1 MTSGP
6 ARTLDRPEIFIRLP
20 HSWCGASVA
29 GVGEVAAAAE
39 ELGFDGV
46 SVQDHI
52 LSSSGTSPCGHDHDG
67 DDRSVLEP
75 IATLSFVAART
86 RRLKL
91 VTGVIVLPFHHVVRL
106 AKSAATLDVLSGGRL
121 ILGVGIGWPKSR
133 LADATQRMS
142 RHANLAGRETA
153 LFDLTGSRATRMDE
167 ALEALHR
174 LWAEEPATLDGD
186 LIRFEGVDMRPLP
199 AQQPHPP
206 IWIGGRVDA
215 VLQRVAR
222 WGDAWFPSQA
232 SVETIASGRRRLL
245 ELAEA
250 LDRPAPRSAV
260 NLFASVARDRDG
272 ARATMRAA
280 LGRRFTGD
288 EALFAST
295 VAGNPTD
302 VVNRVR
308 EYTAVGVTALDLKIL
323 PLATGATLD
332 QMRLLAEEVL
342 PALAAS

>member
-1 MTSGP
+1 MTDGP
-6 ARTLDRPEIFIRLP
+6 ARPMDRPEIFIRLP
-20 HSWCGASVA
+20 HSWCGASIA

-52 LSSSGTSPCGHDHDG
+52 LSSSGTSPCGHHHDG
-67 DDRSVLEP
+67 DDRMVLEP
-75 IATLSFVAART
+75 IATLSYVAART

-121 ILGVGIGWPKSR
+121 VLGVGIGWPKR
-133 LADATQRMS
+133 QLADATQRMS
-142 RHANLAGRETA
+142 RHADLAGRETA
-153 LFDLTGSRATRMDE
+153 LFDLPGSRATRMDE

-174 LWAEEPATLDGD
+174 LWAAQPATLDGE

-199 AQQPHPP
+199 VQQPHPP

-222 WGDAWFPSQA
+222 WGDGWFPSQA
-232 SVETIASGRRRLL
+232 SVGTIASGRQRVL
-245 ELAEA
+245 ELAA
-250 LDRPAPRSAV
+250 SLDRPAPRFAV
-260 NLFASVARDRDG
+260 NLFASVAADG
-272 ARATMRAA
+272 DEARNVIRAG
-280 LGRRFTGD
+280 LGRRFTDD

-295 VAGNPTD
+295 IAGDPAA
-302 VVNRVR
+302 VVDRVR
-308 EYTAVGVTALDLKIL
+308 EYHEAGVTALDLKIL

-332 QMRLLAEEVL
+332 QMRLLSAEVL
-342 PALAAS
+342 PALAAR